1 MAAPEPFPPVK
12 SAGRTLEVLEALAAS
27 PHRRSLVDL
36 ARTLNIPKSSLHGIL
51 RTMAQRGWVESDS
64 TGTRFGLGVRALQV
78 GAAYLSTDDA
88 VGLLGSVLDDL
99 SQQFGETVHLGRLDG
114 AHVVYLAKRE
124 SVHPLRL
131 YSAIGRQLP
140 AHATALGKV
149 LLAGRPDDTLDQLL
163 TWPLPALT
171 AHTITTRDALRAEL
185 ATVRARGYAV
195 DREENTEGIACFAMA
210 VPLQAPATDAI
221 SLSVPLARLG
231 TDSEERIVAALC
243 RAVDQVEAARGLL
256 STA

>member
-1 MAAPEPFPPVK
+1 MPSPEPFQPVK
-12 SAGRTLEVLEALAAS
+12 SASRTLEVLEALAAS

-36 ARTLNIPKSSLHGIL
+36 ARALNIPKSSLHGIL
-51 RTMAQRGWVESDS
+51 RTMAKRGWVESDD

-78 GAAYLSTDDA
+78 GAAYLMTDDT
-88 VGLLGSVLDDL
+88 VGLLGGVLDDL

-149 LLAGRPDDTLDQLL
+149 LLADRPDDALDQLL
-163 TWPLPALT
+163 AWPLQALT

-185 ATVRARGYAV
+185 STVRARGYAV
-195 DREENTEGIACFAMA
+195 DREENTEGIVCFAMA
-210 VPLQAPATDAI
+210 VPLQTPATDAI
-221 SLSVPLARLG
+221 SLSVPGARLG
-231 TDSEERIVAALC
+231 ADSEEQIVVALR
-243 RAVDQVEAARGLL
+243 RAVDQIKAAGALL